1 MPDEI
6 TGTGAI
12 QGDPER
18 DGTTTPIDHE
28 DETLIA
34 EDAILDYPNEFPL
47 REDLVL
53 APGPSPNP
61 DDDFTEEEAMIEE
74 QANDAVE
81 PDVYGISFPA
91 SMLPIGADQGYWTS
105 EPLLDLDG
113 NEDEALVRVW
123 LHAPAFKWP
132 QKE

>member
-1 MPDEI
+1 MPDQI
-6 TGTGAI
+6 TGTGA
-12 QGDPER
+12 
-18 DGTTTPIDHE
+18 DGTTEPIDRE

-34 EDAILDYPNEFPL
+34 EDAVLDYPNEFPL

-53 APGPSPNP
+53 TPGPSASV
-61 DDDFTEEEAMIEE
+61 EIEG
-74 QANDAVE
+74 DE
-81 PDVYGISFPA
+81 PEVYGISFPK

-105 EPLLDLDG
+105 EPLLDLGG

-132 QKE
+132 VKDTPERPKEQHPLNEGV